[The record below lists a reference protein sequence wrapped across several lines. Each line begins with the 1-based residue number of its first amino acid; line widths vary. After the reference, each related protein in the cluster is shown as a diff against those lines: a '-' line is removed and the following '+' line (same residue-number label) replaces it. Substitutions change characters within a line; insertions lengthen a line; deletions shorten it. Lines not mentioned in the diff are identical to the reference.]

1 MRPTSIAM
9 QVSSMNS
16 LEATAAVIDALEQA
30 GTPYLLVGAFSSNA
44 YGIARST
51 KDADFVVSLQSGDL
65 RRLVDR
71 LGPNFR
77 LDPQAKFEVLTGS
90 VRYVITFLPTDFEID
105 LFRLSDDS
113 HHAERFRRK
122 RRVQL
127 GGLDREVWIPT
138 AEDVIIQKLRWQ
150 RRKDLD
156 DVVNILAVRAGK
168 LDWEYLSKWTNVHG
182 TCDLLGQLRR
192 SIPDIDGSGNDTP
205 DP

>member
-1 MRPTSIAM
+1 
-9 QVSSMNS
+9 MNS

-30 GTPYLLVGAFSSNA
+30 GIPYLLVGAFSSNA
-44 YGIARST
+44 YGIVRST

-77 LDPQAKFEVLTGS
+77 LDPQMKFEVLTGS
-90 VRYVITFLPTDFEID
+90 VRYVITFLPTDFDID
-105 LFRLSDDS
+105 LFRLSNDS

-127 GGLDREVWIPT
+127 GELNREVWLPT

-168 LDWEYLSKWTNVHG
+168 LDWEYLSNWTNLHG
-182 TCDLLGQLRR
+182 TYDLLDQLRR
-192 SIPDIDGSGNDTP
+192 SIPGIDLGEHDCPSC
-205 DP
+205 